1 MNYVTMIMNFITDNE
16 LNNWLISARNSDIT
30 SGILLKVIKCLDSL
44 KEADTRG
51 DL

>member
-30 SGILLKVIKCLDSL
+30 SGILVGLDSL
-44 KEADTRG
+44 KEAATRG